1 MGGILRG
8 SRRRFNLY
16 VLIQRNDDYT
26 GAFLFSVLASRKFR
40 TRPLDWMTPEQFL
53 LGWGRGVLIL
63 LTVDLRDVGT
73 LQLTRFYF
81 VKFPEAQDSGL

>member
-26 GAFLFSVLASRKFR
+26 GAFLFSVLASSKSR

-53 LGWGRGVLIL
+53 FFGGGEGLIL
-63 LTVDLRDVGT
+63 LTVDLGDLGT
-73 LQLTRFYF
+73 LQLTRFNF
-81 VKFPEAQDSGL
+81 VKFPEAKDSGL